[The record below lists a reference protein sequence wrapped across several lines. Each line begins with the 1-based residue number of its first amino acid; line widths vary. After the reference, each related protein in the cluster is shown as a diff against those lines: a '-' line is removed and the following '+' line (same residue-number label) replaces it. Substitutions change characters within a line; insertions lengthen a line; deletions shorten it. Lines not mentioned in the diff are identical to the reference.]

1 MHLGNRGKGLGSD
14 LQRGRKRGREEDME
28 AVLARVPSVASIA
41 TRNIAGSS
49 KRLGSTPALL
59 TAPLGHRLATMT
71 TPATHGGPSSCRRR
85 ATSICA
91 CAATTTAAM
100 EAATTRKGLIAPDGG
115 VLVDLHVSEQERD
128 AKRSEA
134 EALPQILLS
143 KVDLE
148 WVHVVA
154 EGWASPLKGFMRQQE
169 YLQALH
175 FNCLRMPD
183 GSLVNMSIPIVLAID
198 DEKKEQ
204 LSGATSV
211 ALVGPAGDLVAI
223 LRKYDDELYT

>member
-1 MHLGNRGKGLGSD
+1 MTYREGERGGE
-14 LQRGRKRGREEDME
+14 RDME

-59 TAPLGHRLATMT
+59 TGPLGLRLATMT
-71 TPATHGGPSSCRRR
+71 TPATHGGPSTCRRR

-91 CAATTTAAM
+91 CAATTTAM
-100 EAATTRKGLIAPDGG
+100 EAATARKGLIAPDGG

-223 LRKYDDELYT
+223 LRKYDDEELYT